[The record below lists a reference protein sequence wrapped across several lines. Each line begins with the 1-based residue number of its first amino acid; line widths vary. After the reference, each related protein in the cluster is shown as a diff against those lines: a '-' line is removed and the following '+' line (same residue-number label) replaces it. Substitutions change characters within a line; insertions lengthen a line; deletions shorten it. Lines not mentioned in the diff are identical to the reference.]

1 MLALLAAVVFAQSH
15 AVIIIG
21 KNNQDSVT
29 RASADSLAVRKQDS
43 IAVRREQR
51 RDSLRARERDR
62 DSVRREIRLAK
73 KLPITPAIVASAFK
87 DPGARDLLLRAR
99 EARLSQDS
107 SLTGYD
113 ANAYERMSVGMGFKH
128 IGRDR
133 LLMRSEQ
140 ASHVVW
146 QRGKGAIVDVKGR
159 RSVLPMIE
167 GVGDGDIDLGTD
179 GDIPYA
185 PGRETLW
192 IGSGMAKADVSENE
206 IIHPLAAGA
215 EAYYTY
221 QSGDSV
227 EFQLPGGQR
236 LKLRE
241 LRIRP
246 RQPKWNVAVGSLWFD
261 ASTAHLV
268 RAVYR
273 MAQEMD
279 IMAVAKEANEE
290 EQNHDDDMPRWLK
303 PMITP
308 MKANVSAITV
318 EYGLHEGRF
327 WLPRSQTIEGE
338 AQVSFMHIPFKL
350 EQRYTY
356 KSVNGTQ
363 PFPDMTIAVADTAS
377 DSVSRAARRE
387 VRRNEC
393 KQGTE
398 RVRAHHNRDE
408 DLQILVRV
416 PCDTVALAH
425 SAELPKSIYDEG
437 EQVFGTAER
446 DALVS
451 EALTLGAQ
459 PEFNPQRPTVSW
471 GLPFTRFNRIEGF
484 SSALAVDDVLGGG
497 YSAHGLFRLGAADL
511 SPNGELSLDRTDGRR
526 KIGIGV
532 YRRLAAS
539 NDWGDPLGFS
549 SSVSALLFGRD
560 EGFYYRTWGAE
571 LKGEK
576 EYGLINNWRLFAEQ
590 HFDATV
596 HTEFAIA
603 HPGGVKGGLTNIDAL
618 DGKIVGLA
626 VEHHSSYGLDP
637 HGFRAMTDLKLEGA
651 TGTFDYSRGSL
662 QTTLSHGLGNLLDGS
677 LTLGGGTSG
686 GQLPIQKQFFLGGVQ
701 TVRGQRA
708 GAAIGDSFWMSSLEL
723 GMGSTGFRKIVFGDL
738 GWAGDRNNFAHPGR
752 PLSGAGVGA
761 SFMDGLIRID
771 LAKGIYPE
779 KSFRANLYVEARF

>member
-1 MLALLAAVVFAQSH
+1 MLALLAVAVFAQS
-15 AVIIIG
+15 
-21 KNNQDSVT
+21 SVT
-29 RASADSLAVRKQDS
+29 LQLGKEKQDS
-43 IAVRREQR
+43 IARAKSDSIAYRREQR
-51 RDSLRARERDR
+51 VDSMRARSRAR
-62 DSVRREIRLAK
+62 DSVRKEIRLAK
-73 KLPITPAIVASAFK
+73 KLPVTPAVLATAFK
-87 DPGARDLLLRAR
+87 DAGARDLLLRAR
-99 EARLSQDS
+99 EARLTQDS
-107 SLTGYD
+107 TLTGYD
-113 ANAYERMSVGMGFKH
+113 ANAYERMSVGMGFKR

-133 LLMRSEQ
+133 LLMRSER
-140 ASHVVW
+140 AAHVMW
-146 QRGKGAIVDVKGR
+146 QRGKGAIIDVQGQ
-159 RSVLPMIE
+159 RSAFPMLD
-167 GVGDGDIDLGTD
+167 GVGKGDIDLGSG

-192 IGSGMAKADVSENE
+192 IGSGLAKADVSENE

-227 EFQLPGGQR
+227 SFQLPGGQR
-236 LKLRE
+236 LQLRE

-279 IMAVAKEANEE
+279 IMAVAKETNEDE
-290 EQNHDDDMPRWLK
+290 HDPDDDIPRWVK
-303 PMITP
+303 PIITP

-350 EQRYTY
+350 EQRYNY
-356 KSVNGTQ
+356 SSVNGTE
-363 PFPDMTIAVADTAS
+363 PLSDVVIAPMDTAS
-377 DSVSRAARRE
+377 DSLSRAARRE
-387 VRRNEC
+387 RRRNEC
-393 KQGTE
+393 KSGTE
-398 RVRAHHNRDE
+398 RVRAHERTDE
-408 DLQILVRV
+408 GLRILVRV

-425 SAELPKSIYDEG
+425 SSELPKSIYDDG
-437 EQVFGTAER
+437 EQLFGTAER

-459 PEFNPQRPTVSW
+459 PEWSPQRATISY
-471 GLPFTRFNRIEGF
+471 GLPYTRFNRIEGF
-484 SSALAVDDVLGGG
+484 STGVAVDQVLGGG
-497 YSAHGLFRLGAADL
+497 YSTHALFRLGVADL

-526 KIGIGV
+526 KIGVGL
-532 YRRLAAS
+532 YRRLVAS

-549 SSVSALLFGRD
+549 SSVSALFFGRD

-576 EYGLINNWRLFAEQ
+576 DYGLINNWRLFAEQ
-590 HFDATV
+590 QFDATV

-603 HPGGVKGGLTNIDAL
+603 HPGGVKGDLTNIDAVN
-618 DGKIVGLA
+618 GNIVGLA
-626 VEHHSSYGLDP
+626 VGHHSSYGLDP
-637 HGFRAMTDLKLEGA
+637 HGFRALTDIKLEGA
-651 TGTFDYSRGSL
+651 TGSFDYTRGML
-662 QTTLSHGLGNLLDGS
+662 QTTLSRGLGSALDGA
-677 LTLGGGTSG
+677 LTLGAGTSG
-686 GQLPIQKQFFLGGVQ
+686 GRLPIQKQFFLGGVQ
-701 TVRGQRA
+701 TVRGQKA
-708 GAAIGDSFWMSSLEL
+708 GAAIGDSFWMTSAEI
-723 GMGSTGFRKIVFGDL
+723 GSRSVGFRKIVFADL
-738 GWAGDRNNFAHPGR
+738 GWAGSRNSYSHPGR
-752 PLSGAGVGA
+752 PLSGAGIGA

-779 KSFRANLYVEARF
+779 KAVRANLYVEARF

>member
-15 AVIIIG
+15 AVIRIG
-21 KNNQDSVT
+21 SDNQDSVA
-29 RASADSLAVRKQDS
+29 RARTDSLAVRRLDS
-43 IAVRREQR
+43 IAVRRDAR
-51 RDSLRARERDR
+51 RDSLHAHERVR

-73 KLPITPAIVASAFK
+73 RLPVTPAIMASAFK

-113 ANAYERMSVGMGFKH
+113 ANSYERMSVGMGFTR

-167 GVGDGDIDLGTD
+167 GIGKGDIDLGND

-192 IGSGMAKADVSENE
+192 IGSDMAKADVSENE
-206 IIHPLAAGA
+206 VIHPLATGA

-236 LKLRE
+236 IQLRE

-261 ASTAHLV
+261 AASGHLV

-290 EQNHDDDMPRWLK
+290 EHDPDDDIPRWVK

-308 MKANVSAITV
+308 MRANVSAITV

-350 EQRYTY
+350 EQRYSY
-356 KSVNGTQ
+356 ESVNGTE
-363 PFPDMTIAVADTAS
+363 PMLAITIAVTDTAS

-387 VRRNEC
+387 LRRNEC

-398 RVRAHHNRDE
+398 RVRTHHNRDE

-425 SAELPKSIYDEG
+425 SSELPKSIYDEG

-459 PEFNPQRPTVSW
+459 PGFSPQRPTVSW
-471 GLPFTRFNRIEGF
+471 GLPFTRFNRIEGL

-497 YSAHGLFRLGAADL
+497 YSAHALFRLGVADL

-526 KIGIGV
+526 KIGVGV
-532 YRRLAAS
+532 YRRLVAS

-549 SSVSALLFGRD
+549 SSVSALFFGRD

-576 EYGLINNWRLFAEQ
+576 DYGMINNWRLFAEQ
-590 HFDATV
+590 QFDATV

-603 HPGGVKGGLTNIDAL
+603 HPGGVKGDLTNINAVN
-618 DGKIVGLA
+618 GKIVGLA
-626 VEHHSSYGLDP
+626 VGHHSSYGLDP
-637 HGFRAMTDLKLEGA
+637 HGFRALTDIKLEGG

-662 QTTLSHGLGNLLDGS
+662 QTTLSRGIGHLLDGA
-677 LTLGGGTSG
+677 LTLGAGTSA

-708 GAAIGDSFWMSSLEL
+708 GAQIGDSFWMTSAEF
-723 GMGSTGFRKIVFGDL
+723 GTRSTGFRKIVFGDL
-738 GWAGDRNNFAHPGR
+738 GWAGDRTNFSHPGR

-761 SFMDGLIRID
+761 SIMDGLIRID

-779 KSFRANLYVEARF
+779 KSVRANLYVEARF

>member
-15 AVIIIG
+15 IAVQVG
-21 KNNQDSVT
+21 KE
-29 RASADSLAVRKQDS
+29 KQDS
-43 IAVRREQR
+43 ITRAKSDSIAFRRDQR
-51 RDSLRARERDR
+51 RDSLRAHEHAR

-73 KLPITPAIVASAFK
+73 RLPVTPAVMASAFK

-99 EARLSQDS
+99 GARLSQDS

-113 ANAYERMSVGMGFKH
+113 ANAYERMSVGMGFTR

-133 LLMRSEQ
+133 LLLRSEQ

-167 GVGDGDIDLGTD
+167 GFGNGEIDLGTD

-192 IGSGMAKADVSENE
+192 IGSDMAKADVSENE

-236 LKLRE
+236 LQLRE

-261 ASTAHLV
+261 VSSAHLV

-290 EQNHDDDMPRWLK
+290 EHDPDDDIPRWVK

-308 MKANVSAITV
+308 MRANVSAITV
-318 EYGLHEGRF
+318 EYSLHEGRF

-356 KSVNGTQ
+356 ESVNGTE
-363 PFPDMTIAVADTAS
+363 PMPELTIAVIDTAS

-408 DLQILVRV
+408 DLRILVRV

-425 SAELPKSIYDEG
+425 SSELPKSIYDDG

-459 PEFNPQRPTVSW
+459 PEFAPQKPSIAW
-471 GLPFTRFNRIEGF
+471 GLPFTRFNRIEGL
-484 SSALAVDDVLGGG
+484 SSAIAVEQVLGGG
-497 YSAHGLFRLGAADL
+497 YSTHALFRLGVADL

-526 KIGIGV
+526 KIGVGV
-532 YRRLAAS
+532 YRRLVAS

-549 SSVSALLFGRD
+549 SSLSALFFGRD

-576 EYGLINNWRLFAEQ
+576 DYGLINSWRLFAEQ
-590 HFDATV
+590 QFDATV
-596 HTEFAIA
+596 HTEFSLA
-603 HPGGVKGGLTNIDAL
+603 HPGGMKGNLTNINAVN
-618 DGKIVGLA
+618 GKIVGLA
-626 VEHHSSYGLDP
+626 VGHHSSYGLDP
-637 HGFRAMTDLKLEGA
+637 HGFRALTDIKLEGG

-662 QTTLSHGLGNLLDGS
+662 QTTLSHGLGSALDVA
-677 LTLGGGTSG
+677 LTLGAGTSG

-701 TVRGQRA
+701 TVRGQKA
-708 GAAIGDSFWMSSLEL
+708 GAEIGDSFWMTSMEL
-723 GMGSTGFRKIVFGDL
+723 GTRSAGFRKIVFGDL
-738 GWAGDRNNFAHPGR
+738 GWAGDRTNFSHPGR

-761 SFMDGLIRID
+761 SFMDGLVRID

-779 KSFRANLYVEARF
+779 KSVRANLYVEARF

>member
-1 MLALLAAVVFAQSH
+1 MLALLAVVVFAQSH
-15 AVIIIG
+15 AVLQIG
-21 KNNQDSVT
+21 GDNKDSVSQAK
-29 RASADSLAVRKQDS
+29 RDS
-43 IAVRREQR
+43 IAFRRDQV
-51 RDSLRARERDR
+51 RDSLRARSRAR
-62 DSVRREIRLAK
+62 DSARKEIRLAK
-73 KLPITPAIVASAFK
+73 KLPITPAVLASAFK
-87 DPGARDLLLRAR
+87 DPRARDLLLHAR

-107 SLTGYD
+107 SLTAYD
-113 ANAYERMSVGMGFKH
+113 ANSYERMSVGIGFKR

-133 LLMRSEQ
+133 LLMRSER
-140 ASHVVW
+140 ASHVRW
-146 QRGKGAIVDVKGR
+146 QRGNGAIIDVEGQ
-159 RSVLPMIE
+159 RSAFPMID
-167 GVGDGDIDLGTD
+167 GIGKGDIDLGSD
-179 GDIPYA
+179 GDIPYT

-192 IGSGMAKADVSENE
+192 IGSGDLAKVDVSENE

-227 EFQLPGGQR
+227 SFQLPGGQR
-236 LKLRE
+236 LELRE

-261 ASTAHLV
+261 AATGHLV

-290 EQNHDDDMPRWLK
+290 EHDPDDDIPRWLK

-308 MKANVSAITV
+308 MKANVTAITV
-318 EYGLHEGRF
+318 EYGLHEGKY
-327 WLPRSQTIEGE
+327 WLPRSQTIEGN
-338 AQVSFMHIPFKL
+338 AQVSFMRVPFNL

-356 KSVNGTQ
+356 ASVNGTE
-363 PFPDMTIAVADTAS
+363 PLPEVIIALIDTAG
-377 DSVSRAARRE
+377 DSLSRAGRRE
-387 VRRNEC
+387 RLRDQC
-393 KQGTE
+393 KTGTE
-398 RVRAHHNRDE
+398 RLRKRVRSDQ
-408 DLQILVRV
+408 DLKILIRV
-416 PCDTVALAH
+416 PCDTVALEH
-425 SAELPKSIYDEG
+425 SSALPKSIYDEG
-437 EQVFGTAER
+437 EAVFGSAER

-459 PEFNPQRPTVSW
+459 PEFAPQRPSVSW
-471 GLPFTRFNRIEGF
+471 GLPFTRYNRVEGL
-484 SSALAVDDVLGGG
+484 SSALSVEQVLGNG
-497 YSAHGLFRLGAADL
+497 YSTHALFRLGVADL
-511 SPNGELSLDRTDGRR
+511 SPNGELFLDRTDGRR
-526 KIGIGV
+526 KIGVGA
-532 YRRLAAS
+532 YRRLVAS

-549 SSVSALLFGRD
+549 SSVSALFFGRD

-571 LKGEK
+571 LKGDK
-576 EYGLINNWRLFAEQ
+576 DYGLINSWRLFGEQ
-590 HFDATV
+590 QFDATV

-603 HPGGVKGGLTNIDAL
+603 HPGGVKGDLTNIDAVN
-618 DGKIVGLA
+618 GKIVGLA
-626 VEHHSSYGLDP
+626 VGHHSSYGLDP
-637 HGFRAMTDLKLEGA
+637 HGFRALTDIKLEGA

-662 QTTLSHGLGNLLDGS
+662 QTTLSHGLGPLDGA

-686 GQLPIQKQFFLGGVQ
+686 GRVPIQKQFFLGGVQ

-708 GAAIGDSFWMSSLEL
+708 GAAIGDSFWMTSAEF
-723 GMGSTGFRKIVFGDL
+723 GTRSTGFRKIVFGDL
-738 GWAGDRNNFAHPGR
+738 GWAGDRTNFAHPGR

>member
-1 MLALLAAVVFAQSH
+1 MLALLAVAIFAQSS
-15 AVIIIG
+15 VSVQIG
-21 KNNQDSVT
+21 KDAQDSLEKAK
-29 RASADSLAVRKQDS
+29 RDS
-43 IAVRREQR
+43 IAIRREQR
-51 RDSLRARERDR
+51 IDSMRARRQVH
-62 DSVRREIRLAK
+62 DSVRKEIRLAK
-73 KLPITPAIVASAFK
+73 KLPMTPEVLATAFK

-99 EARLSQDS
+99 VARLTQDS
-107 SLTGYD
+107 TLTSYD
-113 ANAYERMSVGMGFKH
+113 AKAYERMSVGMGFKR

-133 LLMRSEQ
+133 LLMRSER
-140 ASHVVW
+140 AAHVMW
-146 QRGKGAIVDVKGR
+146 QRGKGAVIDVQGQ
-159 RSVLPMIE
+159 RSAFPMLD
-167 GVGDGDIDLGTD
+167 GVGKGDVNLGTE

-192 IGSGMAKADVSENE
+192 IASDLAKADVSENE
-206 IIHPLAAGA
+206 IIHPLATGA

-227 EFQLPGGQR
+227 SFQLPGGQR
-236 LKLRE
+236 LQLRE

-290 EQNHDDDMPRWLK
+290 EHDPDDDIPRWVK

-308 MKANVSAITV
+308 MRANVSSITV

-327 WLPRSQTIEGE
+327 WLPRSQAIEGE

-350 EQRYTY
+350 EQRYSY
-356 KSVNGTQ
+356 ESVNGTI
-363 PFPDMTIAVADTAS
+363 PMPDLTIAVMDTAR

-387 VRRNEC
+387 RRSNEC

-398 RVRAHHNRDE
+398 RVRTHENRDE
-408 DLQILVRV
+408 GMAILVRV

-425 SAELPKSIYDEG
+425 SSELPKSIYDQG
-437 EQVFGTAER
+437 EEVFGTAER

-459 PEFNPQRPTVSW
+459 PEYNPQKPTISW

-484 SSALAVDDVLGGG
+484 SSAVAVDEVLGGG
-497 YSAHGLFRLGAADL
+497 YSTHALFRLGVADL

-526 KIGIGV
+526 KIGVGV
-532 YRRLAAS
+532 YRRLVAS

-576 EYGLINNWRLFAEQ
+576 DYGLINSWRLFAEQ
-590 HFDATV
+590 QFDATV
-596 HTEFAIA
+596 HTEFAFA
-603 HPGGVKGGLTNIDAL
+603 HPGGVKGDLTNINAVN
-618 DGKIVGLA
+618 GNVIGLA
-626 VEHHSSYGLDP
+626 VAHHSSYGLDP
-637 HGFRAMTDLKLEGA
+637 HGFRALTDIKLEGA
-651 TGTFDYSRGSL
+651 AGSFDYTRGSL
-662 QTTLSHGLGNLLDGS
+662 QTTLSRGLGSALDGA

-686 GQLPIQKQFFLGGVQ
+686 GRLPIQKQFFLGGVQ
-701 TVRGQRA
+701 TVRGQKA
-708 GAAIGDSFWMSSLEL
+708 GAAIGDSFWMTSAEI
-723 GMGSTGFRKIVFGDL
+723 GSRSVGFRKIVFADL
-738 GWAGDRNNFAHPGR
+738 GWAGDRNNFSHPGR

-779 KSFRANLYVEARF
+779 KAVRANLYVEARF

>member
-15 AVIIIG
+15 AVLQIG
-21 KNNQDSVT
+21 GENKDSVSHAK
-29 RASADSLAVRKQDS
+29 RDS
-43 IAVRREQR
+43 IAFRRDQV
-51 RDSLRARERDR
+51 RDSLRARAHVR
-62 DSVRREIRLAK
+62 DSVRKEIRLAK
-73 KLPITPAIVASAFK
+73 QLPVTPAVLASAFK
-87 DPGARDLLLRAR
+87 DPRAR
-99 EARLSQDS
+99 ELLLHARAARLTQDS

-113 ANAYERMSVGMGFKH
+113 ASAYERMSVGMGFKR

-133 LLMRSEQ
+133 LLMRSER
-140 ASHVVW
+140 ASHVMW
-146 QRGKGAIVDVKGR
+146 QRGKGAIIDVKGQ
-159 RSVLPMIE
+159 RSAFPMLD
-167 GVGDGDIDLGTD
+167 GVGKGDIDLGSE

-192 IGSGMAKADVSENE
+192 IGSGDLAKANVSENE
-206 IIHPLAAGA
+206 IIHPLATGA

-227 EFQLPGGQR
+227 SFQLPGGQR
-236 LKLRE
+236 LELRE

-246 RQPKWNVAVGSLWFD
+246 REPKWNVAVGSLWFD
-261 ASTAHLV
+261 VATGHLV

-290 EQNHDDDMPRWLK
+290 DHTPDDDIPRWLK

-338 AQVSFMHIPFKL
+338 AQVSFMHIPFTL
-350 EQRYTY
+350 EQRYDY
-356 KSVNGTQ
+356 SSVNGTE
-363 PFPDMTIAVADTAS
+363 PMPDVTIAETDTAT
-377 DSVSRAARRE
+377 DSLSRAGRRE
-387 VRRNEC
+387 RRRNEC

-398 RVRAHHNRDE
+398 HVRRESRSEENLH
-408 DLQILVRV
+408 ILIRV
-416 PCDTVALAH
+416 PCDTVALAR
-425 SAELPKSIYDEG
+425 SSDLPKSIYDEG
-437 EQVFGTAER
+437 EAVFGTAER
-446 DALVS
+446 DALIS

-459 PEFNPQRPTVSW
+459 PGFSPQRPTVSW
-471 GLPFTRFNRIEGF
+471 GLPFTRFNRIEGL
-484 SSALAVDDVLGGG
+484 SSALAVEQALGGG
-497 YSAHGLFRLGAADL
+497 YSTHALFRLGVADL

-526 KIGIGV
+526 KIGVGV
-532 YRRLAAS
+532 YRRLVVS

-549 SSVSALLFGRD
+549 SSLSALFFGRD

-576 EYGLINNWRLFAEQ
+576 DYGMISSWRLFAEQ

-603 HPGGVKGGLTNIDAL
+603 HPGGVKGDLTNINAVN
-618 DGKIVGLA
+618 GKIVGLA
-626 VEHHSSYGLDP
+626 VGHHSSYGLDP
-637 HGFRAMTDLKLEGA
+637 HGFRALTDIKLEGG

-662 QTTLSHGLGNLLDGS
+662 QTTLSHGLGSALDGA
-677 LTLGGGTSG
+677 LTLGAGTSG

-708 GAAIGDSFWMSSLEL
+708 GAEIGDSFWMTSAEFGTRSV
-723 GMGSTGFRKIVFGDL
+723 GFRKIVFGDL
-738 GWAGDRNNFAHPGR
+738 GWAGDRTNFSHPGR

-779 KSFRANLYVEARF
+779 KSVRANLYVEARF

>member
-1 MLALLAAVVFAQSH
+1 
-15 AVIIIG
+15 
-21 KNNQDSVT
+21 
-29 RASADSLAVRKQDS
+29 
-43 IAVRREQR
+43 
-51 RDSLRARERDR
+51 
-62 DSVRREIRLAK
+62 
-73 KLPITPAIVASAFK
+73 
-87 DPGARDLLLRAR
+87 
-99 EARLSQDS
+99 
-107 SLTGYD
+107 
-113 ANAYERMSVGMGFKH
+113 
-128 IGRDR
+128 
-133 LLMRSEQ
+133 
-140 ASHVVW
+140 
-146 QRGKGAIVDVKGR
+146 
-159 RSVLPMIE
+159 MIE
-167 GVGDGDIDLGTD
+167 GIGDGDLDRGTD

-192 IGSGMAKADVSENE
+192 IGSDMAKVDVSENE

-227 EFQLPGGQR
+227 QFQLPGGQR

-290 EQNHDDDMPRWLK
+290 EHDPDDDIPRWVK

-308 MKANVSAITV
+308 MKANVSAVTV

-356 KSVNGTQ
+356 DSVNGTL
-363 PFPDMTIAVADTAS
+363 PFPDMTIAMADTAS

-393 KQGTE
+393 KLGTE

-425 SAELPKSIYDEG
+425 SSELPKSIYDDG

-459 PEFNPQRPTVSW
+459 PEFNPQRPTFSW

-526 KIGIGV
+526 KIGIGI
-532 YRRLAAS
+532 YRRLAAA

-571 LKGEK
+571 LKGDK
-576 EYGLINNWRLFAEQ
+576 DYGLINDWRLFAEQ

-603 HPGGVKGGLTNIDAL
+603 HPSGVKGGLTNIDAVN
-618 DGKIVGLA
+618 GKIVGLA
-626 VEHHSSYGLDP
+626 VGHHSSYGLDP
-637 HGFRAMTDLKLEGA
+637 HGFRALTDLKLEGA

-662 QTTLSHGLGNLLDGS
+662 QTTLSRGLGSSLDGA

-708 GAAIGDSFWMSSLEL
+708 GAEIGDSFWMSSLEL
-723 GMGSTGFRKIVFGDL
+723 GTRSAGFRKIVFGDL